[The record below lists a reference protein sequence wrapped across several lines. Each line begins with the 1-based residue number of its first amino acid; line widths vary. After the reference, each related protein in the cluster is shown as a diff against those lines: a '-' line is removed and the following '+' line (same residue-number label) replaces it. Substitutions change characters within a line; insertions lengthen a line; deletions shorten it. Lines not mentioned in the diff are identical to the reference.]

1 LVQILYA
8 QLNREGDEDSQ
19 KKMRTRVEKLEAE
32 IADFNEKLVK
42 ERNLQRNKANAYY
55 RKVETENMRQHLQD
69 EKKYFKENTKH
80 ATNDEKRLADL
91 NAEMEATN
99 NTTRKRELKIEI
111 KVLETDLAG
120 QK

>member
-1 LVQILYA
+1 LYA

-80 ATNDEKRLADL
+80 ATNDD
-91 NAEMEATN
+91 TSS
-99 NTTRKRELKIEI
+99 ELIYSYHT
-111 KVLETDLAG
+111 LYFTSAYHFFF
-120 QK
+120 